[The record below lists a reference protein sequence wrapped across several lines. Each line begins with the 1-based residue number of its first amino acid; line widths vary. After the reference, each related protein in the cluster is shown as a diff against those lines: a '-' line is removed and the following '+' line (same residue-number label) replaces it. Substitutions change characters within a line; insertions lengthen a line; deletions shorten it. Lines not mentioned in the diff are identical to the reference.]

1 MADRNDLLAEG
12 YCFGSQ
18 TDALRAQ
25 AELKKAEYF
34 ESRLA
39 GRNAQ
44 NILAVY
50 NKMLDEKVFVTPP
63 GWEYLK
69 KLQTQ
74 LKEMGVEE
82 EKIRPVPLFVTFVHE
97 EEKTEVRQRIVPK
110 KKKDTARSMLR
121 ISVLINIMLAVLVGV
136 MFYIAVTGDNPNI
149 INYRNAVL
157 NEYAA
162 WEQEL
167 TEREKEVRKKE
178 IELRIGGGEK
188 EDAPAEGEA
197 LDESKI
203 SAEE

>member
-1 MADRNDLLAEG
+1 MADRSDLLVEG

-18 TDALRAQ
+18 ADASRAQ

-44 NILAVY
+44 NVLAVY
-50 NKMLDEKVFVTPP
+50 NKILDEKVFVTPL

-74 LKEMGVEE
+74 LRELGVEE
-82 EKIRPVPLFVTFVHE
+82 EKIRPVPLFVTFAHE
-97 EEKTEVRQRIVPK
+97 EEKTEVRQRIIPK

-121 ISVLINIMLAVLVGV
+121 ISVLINITLAVLVGV
-136 MFYIAVTGDNPNI
+136 MFYIAVNSDNPNI

-157 NEYAA
+157 NEYAT

-167 TEREKEVRKKE
+167 TEREKKVRKKE
-178 IELRIGGGEK
+178 IEFRIGSGE
-188 EDAPAEGEA
+188 EQEAADGEA
-197 LDESKI
+197 MENDEI
-203 SAEE
+203 PTEE